1 MNNTDEQILQK
12 TLKTISRKRNRTIP
26 NLLFD
31 FGNKVTS
38 VYRLTN
44 GQREITFD
52 NGVTA
57 MLTDNIS
64 GSLVLNGL
72 QIAMPK
78 IAVQNLHE
86 TFELLFSYNTVTELQ
101 NILNIKS

>member
-1 MNNTDEQILQK
+1 MNNTDEQILKK
-12 TLKTISRKRNRTIP
+12 TLKAISRKRNRTIL
-26 NLLFD
+26 NLLLD
-31 FGNKVTS
+31 FGNKVAN

-57 MLTDNIS
+57 MITGNVS
-64 GSLVLNGL
+64 GSLVFNGL
-72 QIAMPK
+72 QIALPK

-86 TFELLFSYNTVTELQ
+86 TFELLYSYNAARELQ
-101 NILNIKS
+101 NFFKIK